1 MKPKRILVF
10 NSMIAVVV
18 SLTIGL
24 VLLVACGETP
34 TPTSQPLPTS
44 TVQLL
49 TLPVPPTSNNQPTM
63 TLGGGAP
70 TGAANTATAA
80 IFGDTAPPAQPG
92 NLSATP
98 TPSPFAAEVTTIIP
112 QTGTVGIL
120 TTNPPDG
127 AGPNTPTPTSPN
139 TVVGSDTA
147 TPTAVVPTQNGPPPT
162 APVGISPNPPPV
174 PTQPIAVSPAV
185 INNTASVGEQR
196 FELDLGGFKAEAS
209 LEYPKAMAGPYATIL
224 MFQPYGLYDLDATVT
239 TSRFGIG
246 SRNYKVLAD
255 QLALRGYAV
264 IRYTKRGYDA
274 SGQNQNPAQATPLD
288 QLISDANAAFEQI
301 KVNSLVDPRKL
312 ILLGEDEGAT
322 VAMRLAQKQPDVAGL
337 ILIAPISDPRA
348 AWHYQSVDAPVAYAH
363 QTLDRDKDGALSVQ
377 EWGNAPHGTYLA
389 SFQNVALDAGK
400 FTSLIN
406 TSNTQAADIERD
418 LKPYLEK
425 TFEAGQGNPERATYL
440 AGLFKLGDNTL
451 TLAAFKKP
459 VLILQGELD
468 QQVPLAQGAA
478 LDTYLAQQGNSD
490 HALLKYPKLGH
501 SLYKL
506 DRSGADVSG
515 PLDINLD
522 PPNNPLNDMLGWLNQ
537 RYK

>member
-1 MKPKRILVF
+1 MKHKRIYIF
-10 NSMIAVVV
+10 NGMIGVVV

-24 VLLVACGETP
+24 VFLVACGETP
-34 TPTSQPLPTS
+34 TPTNQPLPTS

-49 TLPVPPTSNNQPTM
+49 TLPVPPTSNNQPTV
-63 TLGGGAP
+63 TLGVNGSVA
-70 TGAANTATAA
+70 AANTATAA
-80 IFGDTAPPAQPG
+80 VFGDTRPPAQPG
-92 NLSATP
+92 NLTATP
-98 TPSPFAAEVTTIIP
+98 AASDTTSAAL
-112 QTGTVGIL
+112 QTGTVVS
-120 TTNPPDG
+120 TTNPPDSS
-127 AGPNTPTPTSPN
+127 GPNTPTPMSPT

-147 TPTAVVPTQNGPPPT
+147 TATPIVPTQNVPPPT
-162 APVGISPNPPPV
+162 QPIGISPNPPPI

-209 LEYPKAMAGPYATIL
+209 LEYPKATAGPYATIL
-224 MFQPYGLYDLDATVT
+224 MFQPFGLYDLDATVT

-274 SGQNQNPAQATPLD
+274 SGQNQNPAQDTPLD
-288 QLISDANAAFEQI
+288 QLISDANVVFEQI
-301 KVNSLVDPRKL
+301 KANSLLDSHKL

-348 AWHYQSVDAPVAYAH
+348 AWHYQTVDAPVAYAH
-363 QTLDRDKDGALSVQ
+363 QTLDRDKDGSLSVQ
-377 EWGNAPHGTYLA
+377 EWTSAPHGTYLA
-389 SFQNVALDAGK
+389 AFQNVALDAGK
-400 FTSLIN
+400 FTSLISTGN
-406 TSNTQAADIERD
+406 PQATDIERD

-425 TFEAGQGNPERATYL
+425 TFEAGQGNSERAAYL
-440 AGLFKLGDNTL
+440 TSLFKSGDTTP
-451 TLAAFKKP
+451 TLASFKKP

-478 LDTYLAQQGNSD
+478 LDAYLAQQGNSD
-490 HALLKYPKLGH
+490 HSLLKYPKLGH

-506 DRSGADVSG
+506 DRSGADVLG

-537 RYK
+537 HYK